1 MNVCVYALASGAHAR
16 LGIRGVA
23 GERLRA
29 IRISRMTV
37 IVGDVRR
44 APAPTIRHLKRHA
57 AIIEQLAHVFDAIL
71 PVRFATCVANEE
83 ELAAVL
89 RSRASKLKARLRAVR
104 RRTQMTIRLV
114 APRVAQ
120 PRPTSGAEYLRQRRV
135 VVPAFEPVRAA
146 IGKYIKDARVDRSG
160 DVVTINHLI
169 PRTAVERYRAGVERA
184 AAEHDVRL
192 MLTGPWPPFAFAD
205 NW

>member
-1 MNVCVYALASGAHAR
+1 MSVCVYALASGTR
-16 LGIRGVA
+16 PRVNVRGIA

-29 IRISRMTV
+29 IRISRMTA

-44 APAPTIRHLKRHA
+44 APAPTIRNLKRHS
-57 AIIEQLAHVFDAIL
+57 AIVEALADMFDAIL
-71 PVRFATCVANEE
+71 PARFATCVASDE
-83 ELAAVL
+83 ELVAAV
-89 RSRASKLKARLRAVR
+89 RSRAPKLTARLRAVR

-114 APRVAQ
+114 APRVPQ
-120 PRPTSGAEYLRQRRV
+120 PRPASGTEYLRQRRV

-146 IGKYIKDARVDRSG
+146 IGKYIKEARVERSG
-160 DVVTINHLI
+160 DVVTINHLV

-184 AAEHDVRL
+184 AAENNVRL
-192 MLTGPWPPFAFAD
+192 MLTGPWPPFAFAE